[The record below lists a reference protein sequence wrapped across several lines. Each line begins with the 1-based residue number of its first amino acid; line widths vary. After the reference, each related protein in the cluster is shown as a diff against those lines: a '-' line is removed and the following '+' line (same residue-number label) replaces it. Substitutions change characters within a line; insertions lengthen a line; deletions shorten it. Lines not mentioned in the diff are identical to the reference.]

1 MKHLLGILIAA
12 AAGAAGCAGGA
23 WLEGPSDAD
32 LPIQPPARG
41 YPTALRPVAASISDE
56 AAAPQSAPARPAPST
71 AVLPLDPNPPPAAPP
86 KHSQVIDPR
95 PPTPALAVVPPQ
107 YQRPPTPTAPAL
119 QALPPATPIASSP
132 PSAAAPPQATDEP
145 GLAPIVSAS
154 SVRAAAAS
162 SADRQPTPVQP
173 PLAVPVAAAPAATT
187 GSVPSSEGRRAE
199 IERLRKEF
207 TAALEADIRERQAR
221 NAKDEELPRLE
232 QQLRLAY
239 LLADRLDDAVAAVD
253 SLDPPQQE
261 AYKNLMFGLGVWLS
275 PDEAHRTPLRSAKV
289 LKSLREATADLSMAS
304 KLELRNLAFCE
315 KVDSYGWYTEFPRSE
330 FAPKQQVILYV
341 EVENFAAEHKSAA
354 GYETELQGR
363 YEILDASGQIVAER
377 ELPLDK
383 EVCRNHR
390 RDYYLWYRIYLPDE
404 IAPGKYRLELSIED
418 RKAGAKYQGR
428 KFGEGMIEFAI
439 R

>member
-56 AAAPQSAPARPAPST
+56 AATPQSAPAGPAPST

-86 KHSQVIDPR
+86 KHSQLIDPR
-95 PPTPALAVVPPQ
+95 PPAPALAVVPPQ
-107 YQRPPTPTAPAL
+107 YQRPPAPTAPAL
-119 QALPPATPIASSP
+119 QALPPATPIASSL
-132 PSAAAPPQATDEP
+132 PSAAAPPQATVEP

-162 SADRQPTPVQP
+162 SADRQPTPLQP
-173 PLAVPVAAAPAATT
+173 PLAAAAVAPAATS
-187 GSVPSSEGRRAE
+187 GSVPSSEERRAE